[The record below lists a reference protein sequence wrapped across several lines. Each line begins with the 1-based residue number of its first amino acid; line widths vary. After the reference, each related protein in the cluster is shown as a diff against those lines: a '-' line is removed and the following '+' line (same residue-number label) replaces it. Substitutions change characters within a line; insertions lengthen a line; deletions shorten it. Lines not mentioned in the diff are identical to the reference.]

1 MNDSYPQSFL
11 DRVSQYGTSFVRL
24 LIENYPASTQWD
36 AATLSSAWQLYK
48 EQYDS
53 LALELSGDVSFD
65 SKNRELRTINDVRLF
80 AENNQIALPLCDHAE
95 SFFMELLQDTLK
107 PCNFSCN
114 ASDVEFRF
122 VLHSYCVSREPED
135 GQTKDLSVNYFD
147 ESSCRD
153 IKRTTI
159 PHISTPFI
167 LMLIRYTYYHR
178 IVHKMVEDVNF
189 RRNPRNAQIF
199 DFAGVT
205 KVDWGKYSPR
215 EVCEQYAITH
225 FGGGLKEI
233 REYDALHI
241 TRQEDVPHEWYLTLV
256 ENEGRRL
263 REDYTYLQKHFDRRF
278 VASLMEWHKFYFDYL
293 VECLHN
299 CEEYK
304 DYPIEKLV
312 PPMKLEKIKP
322 KLIDEN
328 RALTPL
334 GKSYRR
340 AVVAK
345 IQECK
350 TAADYGALLYKLQ
363 YDLGWFTKNRLSR
376 NEYYLVMQ
384 QLGKVTF
391 GSSGDFSN
399 CNKGFYQADKE
410 ASKR

>member
-1 MNDSYPQSFL
+1 MNESYPQSFI
-11 DRVSQYGTSFVRL
+11 DRVNQFEKSFIRF
-24 LIENYPASTQWD
+24 LIEKYPISTQWD
-36 AATLSSAWQLYK
+36 ADGVLSTAWQ
-48 EQYDS
+48 QYIAPKLDMDICDDIS
-53 LALELSGDVSFD
+53 FNEKKSELIVVNNARPF
-65 SKNRELRTINDVRLF
+65 V
-80 AENNQIALPLCDHAE
+80 ENNQEALALCDGVE
-95 SFFMELLQDTLK
+95 IFIVELLKQALNPCKFGCNCFDVTYTRTLMYYCLSKDTPGDSEKLDSLYWDEYHYK
-107 PCNFSCN
+107 
-114 ASDVEFRF
+114 DV
-122 VLHSYCVSREPED
+122 P
-135 GQTKDLSVNYFD
+135 
-147 ESSCRD
+147 
-153 IKRTTI
+153 RTLI

-167 LMLIRYTYYHR
+167 FMLLRYTYYHT
-178 IVHKMVEDVNF
+178 IVRKMSADVEY
-189 RRNPRNAQIF
+189 RRRLGFNPRFDYAQ
-199 DFAGVT
+199 VS

-215 EVCEQYAITH
+215 KVCEQYAINH
-225 FGGGLKEI
+225 FGGGLRDI
-233 REYDALHI
+233 QHYDALHI
-241 TRQEDVPHEWYLTLV
+241 KRQEDVPHGWYLTLV

-263 REDYTYLQKHFDRRF
+263 GQDYTYLQKHFNRRF
-278 VASLMEWHKFYFDYL
+278 VSSLMEWHKFYFDYL

-340 AVVAK
+340 AIVAK

>member
-1 MNDSYPQSFL
+1 
-11 DRVSQYGTSFVRL
+11 
-24 LIENYPASTQWD
+24 
-36 AATLSSAWQLYK
+36 
-48 EQYDS
+48 
-53 LALELSGDVSFD
+53 
-65 SKNRELRTINDVRLF
+65 
-80 AENNQIALPLCDHAE
+80 
-95 SFFMELLQDTLK
+95 
-107 PCNFSCN
+107 
-114 ASDVEFRF
+114 
-122 VLHSYCVSREPED
+122 
-135 GQTKDLSVNYFD
+135 
-147 ESSCRD
+147 
-153 IKRTTI
+153 
-159 PHISTPFI
+159 
-167 LMLIRYTYYHR
+167 
-178 IVHKMVEDVNF
+178 
-189 RRNPRNAQIF
+189 
-199 DFAGVT
+199 
-205 KVDWGKYSPR
+205 
-215 EVCEQYAITH
+215 
-225 FGGGLKEI
+225 
-233 REYDALHI
+233 
-241 TRQEDVPHEWYLTLV
+241 
-256 ENEGRRL
+256 
-263 REDYTYLQKHFDRRF
+263 
-278 VASLMEWHKFYFDYL
+278 MEWHKFYFDYL

-312 PPMKLEKIKP
+312 PQMKLEKIKP

-340 AVVAK
+340 AIVAK